1 MAIDLTPIVVAALDR
16 VGTLS
21 GRIGGV
27 MNTVYS
33 GVTDGSISADKA
45 IQKIKIALK
54 QIEKARKTE
63 ETVETVAETGEKLQV
78 AFEAQDAAQKA
89 NPATGPPAIVA
100 ELLAELKSA
109 IGNIKIMSMI
119 VENEKEAQKIEKAKS
134 IKTAIKTTEY
144 LMERPGNSNET
155 MAALQETKN
164 ALMSELA
171 ELQKD

>member
-109 IGNIKIMSMI
+109 VGNLHIMAMI
-119 VENEKEAQKIEKAKS
+119 IENEKEAQQIELEKAE
-134 IKTAIKTTEY
+134 KTADKIMDYVE
-144 LMERPGNSNET
+144 ERERGEI
-155 MAALQETKN
+155 
-164 ALMSELA
+164 
-171 ELQKD
+171 

>member
-54 QIEKARKTE
+54 QIEKARKTQK
-63 ETVETVAETGEKLQV
+63 TVETVGETGEKLGV
-78 AFEAQDAAQKA
+78 GLEAQDAAQKA

-109 IGNIKIMSMI
+109 VGNLHIMAMI
-119 VENEKEAQKIEKAKS
+119 IENEKEAQQIELEKAE
-134 IKTAIKTTEY
+134 KTADKIMDYVE
-144 LMERPGNSNET
+144 ERERGEIWTLNG
-155 MAALQETKN
+155 
-164 ALMSELA
+164 
-171 ELQKD
+171 

>member
-54 QIEKARKTE
+54 QIEKARKTQK
-63 ETVETVAETGEKLQV
+63 TVETVGETGEKLGV
-78 AFEAQDAAQKA
+78 GLEAQDAAQKA

-109 IGNIKIMSMI
+109 VGNLHIMAMI
-119 VENEKEAQKIEKAKS
+119 IENEKEAQQIELEKAE
-134 IKTAIKTTEY
+134 KTADKIIDYVE
-144 LMERPGNSNET
+144 ERERGEI
-155 MAALQETKN
+155 
-164 ALMSELA
+164 
-171 ELQKD
+171 

>member
-119 VENEKEAQKIEKAKS
+119 VENEKEAQKIELEKAE
-134 IKTAIKTTEY
+134 KTADKIMDYVE
-144 LMERPGNSNET
+144 ERERGEI
-155 MAALQETKN
+155 
-164 ALMSELA
+164 
-171 ELQKD
+171 